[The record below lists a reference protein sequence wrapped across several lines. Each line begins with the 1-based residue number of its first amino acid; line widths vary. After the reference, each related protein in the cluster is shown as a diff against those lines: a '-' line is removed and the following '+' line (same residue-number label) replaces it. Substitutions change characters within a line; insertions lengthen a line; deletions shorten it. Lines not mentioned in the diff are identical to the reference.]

1 MNLDGARRDVER
13 RVADLRRAFDDVVA
27 SAGADPA
34 DDEHDP
40 DGSGGVAYERQ
51 QVAALL
57 RAAEEELAALEVAA
71 ARVADGTHDVCS
83 SCGGP
88 IGVARLEAVP
98 TTTVCVACAA
108 AAR

>member
-13 RVADLRRAFDDVVA
+13 RMADLRRAFDDVVA
-27 SAGADPA
+27 SADADPA

-57 RAAEEELAALEVAA
+57 RAAEDELAALEVAA
-71 ARVADGTHDVCS
+71 GRVADGTYGTCVV
-83 SCGGP
+83 CGGA
-88 IGVARLEAVP
+88 IGAERLAALP
-98 TTTVCVACAA
+98 ATTVCVGCAG
-108 AAR
+108 